1 MARARRGM
9 AMGFAGRQADRVR
22 ESDERAGAL
31 IEDMGRMKEELRR
44 QGEDLARRRA
54 QLDELLGAPGDEK
67 VFALETLELMGEAQS
82 RVHIDP
88 SVVAEYVE
96 RMSWDEARGRA
107 VDPEGAPWPAV
118 TVYTRGETLWVAD
131 GFHRVEAAK
140 TLGFA
145 GIQCR
150 VLEGDRRDAI
160 QYSLSANARH
170 GLRRT
175 REDKRRAVRRALSD
189 DTWRTWTDARVAE
202 LCSVSR
208 SLVGST
214 RERLE
219 REGTIPGE
227 VALYSADGREFE
239 REPATAS
246 TPPSNV
252 RRAPARR
259 APAPKTPP
267 TTSLETTEWS
277 GLTPGGARVLVAYPG
292 DASHYTSLV
301 ECARDEELDTIVCP
315 LMSGTQWMWK
325 GPALMDPVVA
335 LGFGQPQVIEV
346 APWGKRFTVWT
357 RGRDTLEARISNV
370 RDLIGDGVAR
380 VVGQALDPW
389 SSGRADGA

>member
-1 MARARRGM
+1 M

-22 ESDERAGAL
+22 ESDGRAGAL

-44 QGEDLARRRA
+44 QGEDLERRRA
-54 QLDELLGAPGDEK
+54 QLDELLGAPGDEQ
-67 VFALETLELMGEAQS
+67 VVALETLELMGEAQS

-118 TVYTRGETLWVAD
+118 TVYTSGQALWVAD
-131 GFHRVEAAK
+131 GFHRVEAARA
-140 TLGFA
+140 LGFE

-150 VLEGDRRDAI
+150 LLSGDRRDAI
-160 QYSLSANARH
+160 RYSLSANARH

-175 REDKRRAVRRALSD
+175 REDKRRAVRRALCD

-208 SLVGST
+208 GLVAST

-219 REGTIPGE
+219 RDGEIPGE

-239 REPATAS
+239 REPAAAAAPTAR
-246 TPPSNV
+246 V

-259 APAPKTPP
+259 APEPAPTRDVEQ
-267 TTSLETTEWS
+267 TDWDALS
-277 GLTPGGARVLVAYPG
+277 PGGARAIVAYPG
-292 DASHYTSLV
+292 DASHYEALV
-301 ECARDEELDTIVCP
+301 ECARDDALDTIVCP
-315 LMSGTQWMWK
+315 LMSGTPWLWR
-325 GPALMDPVVA
+325 GPALMDPVVE
-335 LGFGQPQVIEV
+335 LGFGQPQVVEV
-346 APWGKRFTVWT
+346 GAWGKRFTVWT
-357 RGRDTLEARISNV
+357 RGRESLEARAARD
-370 RDLIGDGVAR
+370 RDLLGDGLTR
-380 VVGQALDPW
+380 VVGRALDPW
-389 SSGRADGA
+389 CS

>member
-44 QGEDLARRRA
+44 QGEDLERRRA

-67 VFALETLELMGEAQS
+67 VIALETLELMGEAQS

-88 SVVAEYVE
+88 SVVTEYVE
-96 RMSWDEARGRA
+96 RMSWDASRARA

-140 TLGFA
+140 LLGFA

-150 VLEGDRRDAI
+150 LLEGDRRDAI
-160 QYSLSANARH
+160 RYSLSANARH

-208 SLVGST
+208 SLVAST

-239 REPATAS
+239 REPAVVAKS
-246 TPPSNV
+246 APKV
-252 RRAPARR
+252 RRAPTRR
-259 APAPKTPP
+259 APAPPP
-267 TTSLETTEWS
+267 KEVLEATDWADLS
-277 GLTPGGARVLVAYPG
+277 PGGARVIVAYPG
-292 DASHYTSLV
+292 DVAHYEALV
-301 ECARDEELDTIVCP
+301 ECARDDALDTIVCP
-315 LMSGTQWMWK
+315 LMSGTPWMWR
-325 GPALMDPVVA
+325 GPALMDPIVA
-335 LGFGQPQVIEV
+335 LGFGHPQVVEV
-346 APWGKRFTVWT
+346 DAWGKRFTVWT
-357 RGRDTLEARISNV
+357 RGSETFESRIARD
-370 RDLIGDGVAR
+370 RDLLGEGVTR
-380 VVGQALDPW
+380 VVGRALDPW
-389 SSGRADGA
+389 CS